1 MRPHVMQD
9 EADND
14 ESAKGNQD
22 KVKGNGRGS
31 ADPWRRDQT
40 GDLEGDYRY
49 AGLETNLPPPS
60 RGART
65 RTQTR
70 TTCVLTCHYDLK
82 VFLRKLHR
90 KTTDPHGFPVPPW
103 HWPPAWRLGAP
114 TNYIVPREEPWFQH
128 VT

>member
-49 AGLETNLPPPS
+49 ADEDDMRLDLP
-60 RGART
+60 
-65 RTQTR
+65 
-70 TTCVLTCHYDLK
+70 
-82 VFLRKLHR
+82 LRSQGVS
-90 KTTDPHGFPVPPW
+90 T
-103 HWPPAWRLGAP
+103 
-114 TNYIVPREEPWFQH
+114 
-128 VT
+128 